1 MDAARCSQMKRAFES
16 NHQVDLEKAVVG
28 HVERHGLSN
37 FKLLE
42 SRLNVSA
49 SRLKDLWLNKWS
61 PCLSRA
67 PWTADEDAELRR
79 LYAISGNFATVS
91 LFLPGRSQLHCRQRF
106 DRIGPLVR
114 KRAPVMTK
122 VTLFDGPLGIAA
134 SPNPTDTVVAT
145 VVGTS
150 NTNTATVPPSGINI
164 EKKMRRFTLGAGGGT
179 KNNFGP
185 LNQQLLGEHA

>member
-1 MDAARCSQMKRAFES
+1 MKRTLGS
-16 NHQVDLEKAVVG
+16 NHQAFDIEKELIT

-49 SRLKDLWLNKWS
+49 SRLKDLWLNKLS

-79 LYAISGNFATVS
+79 LYSISGNFATVA

-106 DRIGPLVR
+106 DRIGPLLVQ

-122 VTLFDGPLGIAA
+122 VTLFDNVLGIAS

-150 NTNTATVPPSGINI
+150 NTATVPPSGINI

-185 LNQQLLGEHA
+185 LNQTLLGNNGEHA

>member
-1 MDAARCSQMKRAFES
+1 MKRTLGS
-16 NHQVDLEKAVVG
+16 NHQAFDLEKELIA

-49 SRLKDLWLNKWS
+49 SRLKDLWLNKLS

-79 LYAISGNFATVS
+79 LYAISGNFATVA

-150 NTNTATVPPSGINI
+150 NTATVPPSGINI

-179 KNNFGP
+179 NNNFGP
-185 LNQQLLGEHA
+185 LNQQLLGNNGEHA